1 MKKYLFSIGIL
12 FTLTMNSQNSIT
24 GLVKGDSEPIAYA
37 NSILFKASDSS
48 FVKGVISQED
58 GSFEFDRIPDGI
70 YFITASMMGYYNVD
84 SSIFELKDN
93 INFKMPDIIL
103 SEQIVLDEVVMKV
116 EKQLYEQKVDRM
128 VINVESSILSAG
140 STALEVLERSPGVIV
155 DRQSNAISLVGK
167 NGVTVMIN
175 GKISYL
181 PQESIL
187 QLLDG
192 TSSDNIKSIE
202 LITTPPANLD
212 AEGNAG
218 FINIVLKE
226 RTDVGLNGSYSLS
239 LGVGNGTT
247 TNDNINFNY
256 RKGKINVYGNYSF
269 QRRAQGSIWSFSRS
283 FTDQQDDEISLS
295 TDTHRDPVQ
304 RNHNVRIGVDYEVSE
319 KTVIG
324 MILSAYDNKWSM
336 DAITNSEQTTN
347 GVPSEF
353 TEVFN
358 EERNQWTNFGANF
371 NLKHNFKENGFIS
384 VDYDYLNYDNENPN
398 DYINNYYDG
407 DGNFLYQELT
417 KSDKITPINIS
428 VIAADYNNQI
438 TKDLKLEFGAKGAF
452 THFENDVYV
461 GFFDGTDYVEDD
473 ELTNKSNLD
482 ERILAAYSS
491 ADYNISEKISA
502 KMGLRYEHTLSK
514 LDTDKEGTVVD
525 RSFGELFPSV
535 FFSYNVNDSLNM
547 NLSYSRRITRPTFSQ
562 MAPFVI
568 FFDPN
573 TFFAG
578 NTAIQPSISNSITAG
593 TNYKS
598 FVLSAQYTLEK
609 GTISRGEAR
618 FDAEKERLIWISDNI
633 DQVSTFSLT
642 LGLPF
647 RITDWWKSQ
656 NTLIFLNTRIEN
668 AFDDYVFKTD
678 QNSFNINSTQSFTM
692 SGNWSSELNFNYFSP
707 RIRGTNKVEAAF
719 FMNLGIMK
727 KFGDKWGSLRF
738 NINDIF
744 ESREYVVSTE
754 TELNNLKSNA
764 TLRFSNRTFMLTYTR
779 SFGNK
784 KLKSTRSRSTGA
796 EEEKNRVN

>member
-1 MKKYLFSIGIL
+1 MNNYFFPIAVLL
-12 FTLTMNSQNSIT
+12 TLSMNSQNSVT
-24 GLVKGDSEPIAYA
+24 GVVKGDSEPISYA

-58 GSFEFDRIPDGI
+58 GSFEFDRIADGT
-70 YFITASMMGYYNVD
+70 YFITASMMGYFNVD
-84 SSIFELKDN
+84 SEVFEVKGN
-93 INFKMPDIIL
+93 TNFKVPDIIL
-103 SEQIVLDEVVMKV
+103 SEQVLLDEVVMNV
-116 EKQLYEQKVDRM
+116 EKPLYEQKVDRM

-155 DRQSNAISLVGK
+155 DRQNNNISLVGK
-167 NGVTVMIN
+167 NGVTIMIN

-187 QLLDG
+187 QLLEG
-192 TSSDNIKSIE
+192 TGSDNIKSIE

-218 FINIVLKE
+218 FINIVLRE

-239 LGVGNGTT
+239 AGVGNGTV

-256 RKGKINVYGNYSF
+256 RKGKINVFGNYSF
-269 QRRAQGSIWSFSRS
+269 QRRAQGMIWSLSRS
-283 FTDQQDDEISLS
+283 FTNTEDDEIFLS
-295 TDTHRDPVQ
+295 AVSDRDPVQ
-304 RNHNVRIGVDYEVSE
+304 RNHNARIGIDYEISE
-319 KTVIG
+319 KTIIG
-324 MILSAYDNKWSM
+324 MIISGYDNKWTM
-336 DAITNSEQTTN
+336 DAITNSEETTN
-347 GVPSEF
+347 GLPSEY

-358 EERNQWTNFGANF
+358 QERNQWKNFGANF
-371 NLKHNFKENGFIS
+371 NFKHNFKENGYVS
-384 VDYDYLNYDNENPN
+384 VDYDYLTYDNENPN
-398 DYINNYYDG
+398 DYVNNYYDG
-407 DGNFLYQELT
+407 DGNFLFEELT
-417 KSDKITPINIS
+417 ISDKITPINIS
-428 VIAADYNNQI
+428 VIATDYNNQI
-438 TKDLKLEFGAKGAF
+438 NEDLKLEFGAKGAF

-473 ELTNKSNLD
+473 ELTNKSDLY

-491 ADYNISEKISA
+491 VDYNISKKIAA
-502 KMGLRYEHTLSK
+502 KVGLRYEYTVSK
-514 LDTDKEGTVVD
+514 LDTDKQGTVVD

-547 NLSYSRRITRPTFSQ
+547 NFSYSRRITRPTFSQ

-568 FFDPN
+568 FIDPN
-573 TFFAG
+573 TFFSG
-578 NTAIQPSISNSITAG
+578 NPAIQPSISNSIKVG
-593 TNYKS
+593 TTYKS
-598 FVLSAQYTLEK
+598 FVLSAQYTLEN
-609 GTISRGEAR
+609 GAISRGEQR

-633 DQVSTFSLT
+633 DHVNTFSLT

-656 NTLIFLNTRIEN
+656 NTLIFLNTQIEN
-668 AFDDYVFKTD
+668 DFEDYVFKTD
-678 QNSFNINSTQSFTM
+678 QNSWNINTTQSFTM
-692 SGNWSSELNFNYFSP
+692 SSDWTSELNFNYFSP
-707 RIRGTNKVEAAF
+707 RIRGTNKVESQYV
-719 FMNLGIMK
+719 MNFGVMK

-744 ESREYVVSTE
+744 ESRVF
-754 TELNNLKSNA
+754 ELNTTSAQSNLKAN
-764 TLRFSNRTFMLTYTR
+764 TKLRFSNRTYLLTYTR